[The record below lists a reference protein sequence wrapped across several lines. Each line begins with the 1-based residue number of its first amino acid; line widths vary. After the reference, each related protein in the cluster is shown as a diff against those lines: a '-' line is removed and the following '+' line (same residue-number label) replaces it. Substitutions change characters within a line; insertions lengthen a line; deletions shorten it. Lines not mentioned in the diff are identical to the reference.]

1 MAGLL
6 ITPRLAIDLGVEDAE
21 AAGFVVVGI
30 LNALSFLPQ
39 LSLLLEIYAARTEK
53 LQPLPAEQVQ
63 RKANPLVAKVE
74 AWKAWGSHP
83 SGIQFLSIS
92 YAMLYLTVL
101 SPNGALLTAYLMQR
115 GVTSWQLSLLRGA
128 GAILGVLGVMA
139 HPILSRLIGSRPA
152 EAFSVTWLAGSV
164 MLALV
169 AFREAPQAP
178 GLGPALLIFMVA
190 ICVARAGLYSF
201 ELAVLNTEQE
211 LADAR
216 HRSAIGSVDTALV
229 SIATLMMYGSG
240 LILDKPAQFHILIT
254 CSVCFV
260 TMAAVIY
267 WLWVLLFHSHGHRH
281 AATKVAGDY
290 SHEHDH
296 GHGHGDIDHPH
307 TLQQQEA
314 LDDDGWHEHLH
325 YHPPTFCAVL

>member
-1 MAGLL
+1 
-6 ITPRLAIDLGVEDAE
+6 
-21 AAGFVVVGI
+21 
-30 LNALSFLPQ
+30 
-39 LSLLLEIYAARTEK
+39 
-53 LQPLPAEQVQ
+53 
-63 RKANPLVAKVE
+63 
-74 AWKAWGSHP
+74 
-83 SGIQFLSIS
+83 
-92 YAMLYLTVL
+92 
-101 SPNGALLTAYLMQR
+101 
-115 GVTSWQLSLLRGA
+115 
-128 GAILGVLGVMA
+128 
-139 HPILSRLIGSRPA
+139 
-152 EAFSVTWLAGSV
+152 

-178 GLGPALLIFMVA
+178 GLGPALVIFMVA